1 MKKNGIFLVTGMV
14 VVAILILAVYNI
26 CKNPNFWD
34 ASATTCIS
42 MLVATGLSFY
52 IVQRQND
59 YRKQKDIFIQLLE
72 SLKHIVDDEKSYKF
86 VGMGAKEI
94 LMQKRTMSNK
104 IAFIK
109 KYEAKFSIAEEIA
122 FLERLF
128 DEYAAIIGDYIE
140 DVNVLIGRENELK
153 RPMLLMSQKIF
164 EIMLNLFN

>member
-1 MKKNGIFLVTGMV
+1 MKKNWILFVTIC
-14 VVAILILAVYNI
+14 VVAAIVLLAAYNGY
-26 CKNPNFWD
+26 KNPDFWD

-86 VGMGAKEI
+86 AGMGAKEI

-109 KYEAKFSIAEEIA
+109 KYEAKFGISEEIT

-128 DEYAAIIGDYIE
+128 DEYATIIGDYIE

-164 EIMLNLFN
+164 EIMLKLFN

>member
-1 MKKNGIFLVTGMV
+1 MKKNWIRFVTVIVGA
-14 VVAILILAVYNI
+14 AILLLAAYNI
-26 CKNPNFWD
+26 YKNPDFWD

-59 YRKQKDIFIQLLE
+59 FRKQKDIFIQLLE

-86 VGMGAKEI
+86 ASMDAKAI
-94 LMQKRTMSNK
+94 LMQKRSMSNK

-109 KYEAKFSIAEEIA
+109 KYEDKFGISEEIA

-128 DEYAAIIGDYIE
+128 DEYQAIIGDYIE
-140 DVNVLIGRENELK
+140 DVNDLIGRENELK

-164 EIMLNLFN
+164 EMMLNLYN